1 MTQRVGLGR
10 LDGSPMPTDEEL
22 LSACRRDRPDAFAE
36 LASRHAPYMQ
46 HLAERLLS
54 GDHHTAQDVVQECLV
69 KLHAAT
75 QRDDRPLKVRAWL
88 SVVVRNACMDEHR
101 RRLPLP
107 VAEAPDVPVVDDDP
121 FGSDP
126 FLDQAWEALPERFRT
141 VLHHRELLGLSY
153 DEIGAAMGVSRS
165 AVQTLLFR
173 ARGALRREYQRAGG
187 ELLGCGAF
195 GLSLL
200 ALSDGE
206 TGRHDAQL
214 IDHLASCGPCD
225 GAWARLNQLSHLLRT
240 GAALVHP
247 EVATPRLPSL
257 WGRCWTAAVQFYN
270 SQAVSLNEFA
280 HASAAASAVPLACV
294 AALII
299 PHASV
304 STSPPRSPRG
314 LLAVAHQPGAADPL
328 VRLTPDPS
336 TLTTSALAPHPPAS
350 SPAAWIRPTSWPS
363 PSSGGG
369 WPWFDNRPRGFGPS
383 PAPSPQGWDHGYQY
397 PWAEPSSSPRPPKPA
412 EPSSPPSPSPSPWPF
427 PSSFPRQ

>member
-1 MTQRVGLGR
+1 MTLRVGLGT
-10 LDGSPMPTDEEL
+10 LDGSPMPTDEDL
-22 LSACRRDRPDAFAE
+22 LSACRRGQPDAFAE
-36 LASRHAPYMQ
+36 LAARHAPYMQ

-101 RRLPLP
+101 RRLPQP

-153 DEIGAAMGVSRS
+153 DEIGAAMGVSLS

-225 GAWARLNQLSHLLRT
+225 GAWARLNQLSDLLRA
-240 GAALVHP
+240 GANLVHP
-247 EVATPRLPSL
+247 EVATPGVPSL
-257 WGRCWTAAVQFYN
+257 WSRCWTSATQFYN
-270 SQAVSLNEFA
+270 SQAVSLSEFA
-280 HASAAASAVPLACV
+280 HASAAASAVPLVCV
-294 AALII
+294 ASLII
-299 PHASV
+299 PHVSAS
-304 STSPPRSPRG
+304 SSPPQPPRD
-314 LLAVAHQPGAADPL
+314 LVAAQRQLGAASSL
-328 VRLTPDPS
+328 VRSTPDPS
-336 TLTTSALAPHPPAS
+336 TRNTSTFAPYSPAS
-350 SPAAWIRPTSWPS
+350 SRPPWMRPTSWPS

-369 WPWFDNRPRGFGPS
+369 WRWFDNRPSWFGPD
-383 PAPSPQGWDHGYQY
+383 PAPSPQGWDHRDQH
-397 PWAEPSSSPRPPKPA
+397 PRSELPPSPRPPQLP
-412 EPSSPPSPSPSPWPF
+412 EPSSPPSPSPWSFSP
-427 PSSFPRQ
+427 SFPRQ